1 MTTTTSPTPAYD
13 ALTQIYLRM
22 HRLGHLQSI
31 ASWDQAA
38 NMPPMGNEARAAAMA
53 EMSSLLHGMRTD
65 KALAEQ
71 VQRAGQ
77 EPLDDQQRANLR
89 EIQRDWRSSNAL
101 PEALVRRRSMAH
113 ARCEHAW
120 REQRPANDWSGFVEN
135 FREVLA
141 VGREEARL
149 LSDLTGLRP
158 YDALL
163 DLYEPGTTCATVDRV
178 FGEVRQWL
186 PGLIRRVQERQ
197 AQRPVIEPVGPFSVQ
212 AQRQLC
218 GEVMRLLGFDF
229 ERGRLDVSAH
239 PFCGGVPEDVRMT
252 TRFRDDEFLGSLMG
266 TVHETGHGRYEQN
279 LPRELL
285 GQPVAHARSAAL
297 HESQS
302 LSFEMQL
309 GSHPGFVAR
318 LAPMIVQAFGDQ
330 PAFEPGNLQ
339 RLLTR
344 VAPGLIRVDADE
356 VTYPAH
362 VILRYEIER
371 PLIEGEIEPED
382 IPALWDRKMQELLG
396 LDTRGNFK
404 DGPLQDV
411 HWPAGLFGYFPCYSL
426 GAMYAAQ
433 WFAAMR
439 RAMPDLDARITRGEL
454 EPVFDWLRTNIWIQG
469 SRWTTDELAV
479 RASGEPLNPAHFK
492 AHLEAR
498 YLG

>member
-1 MTTTTSPTPAYD
+1 MTTTTTPAYD
-13 ALTQIYLRM
+13 ALTQTYQRL

-38 NMPPMGNEARAAAMA
+38 NMPPRGNEARAAAMA

-65 KALAEQ
+65 AALAEQ
-71 VQRAGQ
+71 LRSAEQ
-77 EPLDDQQRANLR
+77 EPLDDLQRANLR
-89 EIQRDWRSSNAL
+89 EIRRDWRSSNAV
-101 PEALVRRRSMAH
+101 PEALVRRRSMAQS
-113 ARCEHAW
+113 RCEHAW
-120 REQRPANDWSGFVEN
+120 RQQRPANDWSGFVEN
-135 FREVLA
+135 FREMLA

-149 LSDLTGLRP
+149 LADLTGLRP
-158 YDALL
+158 YDALM
-163 DLYEPGTTCATVDRV
+163 DQYEPGTTCATVDRV

-186 PGLIRRVQERQ
+186 PGLIRQVQEVQ
-197 AQRPVIEPVGPFSVQ
+197 ARHPVIEPVGPFSVQ

-218 GEVMRLLGFDF
+218 GEVMRVLGFDF

-344 VAPGLIRVDADE
+344 VKPGFIRVDADE

-362 VILRYEIER
+362 IILRYEIER

-382 IPALWDRKMQELLG
+382 IPALWDQKMQELLG

-426 GAMYAAQ
+426 GAMYSAQ

-439 RAMPDLDARITRGEL
+439 RAMPDLDAAITRGDL
-454 EPVFDWLRTNIWIQG
+454 EPVFDWLRTNIWTQG

-479 RASGEPLNPAHFK
+479 RASGEPLNPAHFR
-492 AHLEAR
+492 AHLESR